1 MRANEKPGK
10 MTVEDYLAFEE
21 KSDTRHEFVDGNV
34 FAMSGAS
41 LRHNTIGLNVATE
54 FKQRLR
60 GTPCR
65 AYIMDV
71 KLRVAAANCFYYP
84 DVMVSC
90 EQGENPDD
98 FYTAAAVL
106 VVEILS
112 RSTAHIDRREKLLAY
127 KRLPSLVEYMIVW
140 QTKPRV
146 EVYRRVGHDEWDGFC
161 YEAGSI
167 VRLESLPGD
176 PVEVPMSVIYEDV
189 VFKQSGIVREPT
201 PNYEPDGVNE
211 GDW

>member
-1 MRANEKPGK
+1 MQANEKPGK
-10 MTVEDYLAFEE
+10 MTVDDYLAFEE

-54 FKQRLR
+54 LRQRLR
-60 GTPCR
+60 GTGCR
-65 AYIMDV
+65 AYIMDA
-71 KLRVAAANCFYYP
+71 KLRVQAANCFYYP

-90 EQGENPDD
+90 AQEEDQHD
-98 FYTAAAVL
+98 FYTSAATL
-106 VVEILS
+106 VVEVLS

-140 QTKPRV
+140 QTKQRV
-146 EVYRRVGHDEWDGFC
+146 ELYRKVGLDEWDSFC
-161 YEAGSI
+161 YEAGSV
-167 VRLESLPGD
+167 VRLESLPGG
-176 PVEVPMSVIYEDV
+176 PVEIPMSVIYEDV
-189 VFKQSGIVREPT
+189 VFKQSGVVREQT
-201 PNYEPDGVNE
+201 PNYETDGVNE